1 MTGYFRVTWG
11 NYFREIAPYK
21 SSVNIDFIKK
31 KIVMKNV
38 NEIWEKLIWAL
49 DVFGLSLI
57 TKWFLI
63 SRDNPYLTGV
73 VYF

>member
-1 MTGYFRVTWG
+1 MTGYFRVTCG
-11 NYFREIAPYK
+11 NYFREIAVYK
-21 SSVNIDFIKK
+21 SSVIIDFIKK
-31 KIVMKNV
+31 IVMTNL
-38 NEIWEKLIWAL
+38 NEIREKLISTL
-49 DVFGLSLI
+49 DVFGPSLI